1 MSGVKIGVDA
11 SCWINGRGY
20 GRYARELLHRMV
32 ARAPDS
38 EWVFFMDAETATAFD
53 LDAPNVRRA
62 VSDLDAAPAR
72 AAAAGGSRGIADLLR
87 LTRAVA
93 RERPDVFFSPSV
105 YTYFPLPP
113 GQRAVVTIH
122 DTIVERFPD
131 LTVPSAR
138 ARWFWKAK
146 VRLAL
151 AQARLVLTVS
161 SYSARELAALFRL
174 SPARIRIAEAA
185 PSAEFRPGTAEEA
198 VRVAAGS
205 GVPGGASWFVYVG
218 GFNPHKRVAAI
229 VRAHAAVSAGL
240 ADPPHLLLV
249 GATDGDVFHGN
260 VEEIRAQVRTS
271 GTGPLVHWTGFV
283 PDAELRHLHTASLGL
298 VLVSEAEG
306 FGLPAVEAA
315 ACGSPVI
322 ATTRSPLPE
331 LLEGAGFFVE
341 PGAEEALVDAMRSL
355 ACDAETRREFGR
367 IALERAGRLNW
378 ERSADVAMSTLKEAA
393 A

>member
-1 MSGVKIGVDA
+1 MRHVKIGVDA

-20 GRYARELLHRMV
+20 GRYTRELLRRMV
-32 ARAPDS
+32 ERAPDS
-38 EWVFFMDAETATAFD
+38 EWVFFMDRETAAAFD
-53 LDAPNVRRA
+53 LDAPNIRRA
-62 VSDLDAAPAR
+62 VSELDAAPAI
-72 AAAAGGSRGIADLLR
+72 AAAAGGSRGVADLLR

-105 YTYFPLPP
+105 YTFFPLPP

-122 DTIVERFPD
+122 DTIVERFPE
-131 LTVPSAR
+131 LTVPTAR

-151 AQARLVLTVS
+151 TQARLVLTVS
-161 SYSARELAALFRL
+161 SYSARDLAALFRL
-174 SPARIRIAEAA
+174 APSRIRVAEAA
-185 PSAEFRPGTAEEA
+185 PSAAFRPGTREEA
-198 VRVAAGS
+198 ARVAARA
-205 GVPGGASWFVYVG
+205 GVPPGAAWFVYVG
-218 GFNPHKRVAAI
+218 GFNPHKRVDAI
-229 VRAHAAVSAGL
+229 VRAHATIAAENE
-240 ADPPHLLLV
+240 DPPHLLLV
-249 GATDGDVFHGN
+249 GATDGDVFHRN
-260 VEEIRAQVRTS
+260 VEEIRAGVEAV
-271 GTGPLVHWTGFV
+271 GTGALVHWTGFV
-283 PDAELRHLHTASLGL
+283 PDDELRHLHTASLGL

-341 PGAEEALVDAMRSL
+341 PGADAALADAMRRL
-355 ACDAETRREFGR
+355 ARDETARRTFGR
-367 IALERAGRLNW
+367 TALERAGRLDW
-378 ERSADVAMSTLKEAA
+378 ERSADEAMNALREAA

>member
-1 MSGVKIGVDA
+1 VKIGVDA
-11 SCWINGRGY
+11 GCWINGRGY
-20 GRYARELLHRMV
+20 GRYTRELLRRMV
-32 ARAPDS
+32 ERAPDS
-38 EWVFFMDAETATAFD
+38 EWVFFMDGETAAAFD

-93 RERPDVFFSPSV
+93 RERPDVFFVPSV
-105 YTYFPLPP
+105 YTFFPLPP

-122 DTIVERFPD
+122 DTIVERFPE
-131 LTVPSAR
+131 LTVPTLRS
-138 ARWFWKAK
+138 RWFWKAK

-161 SYSARELAALFRL
+161 SYSARELAALFGL
-174 SPARIRIAEAA
+174 APTRIRIAEAA
-185 PSAEFRPGTAEEA
+185 PSAGYRPGTAGEA
-198 VRVAAGS
+198 ARVAARL
-205 GVPGGASWFVYVG
+205 GVPAGASWFVYVG
-218 GFNPHKRVAAI
+218 GFNPHKRVEAI
-229 VRAHAAVSAGL
+229 VRAHAAVSAGRT
-240 ADPPHLLLV
+240 DPPHLLLV

-260 VEEIRAQVRTS
+260 VEQIRAQVRAV
-271 GTGPLVHWTGFV
+271 GTEGFVHWTGFV
-283 PDAELRHLHTASLGL
+283 PDAELRHLHTVSLGL

-331 LLEGAGFFVE
+331 LLEGAGYFVE
-341 PGAEEALVDAMRSL
+341 PGADAALEDAMRSL
-355 ACDAETRREFGR
+355 YCDEAARRAFGR
-367 IALERAGRLNW
+367 TALERASRLDW
-378 ERSADVAMSTLKEAA
+378 ERSADEAMKALREAA

>member
-1 MSGVKIGVDA
+1 MNVKIGVDA

-20 GRYARELLHRMV
+20 GRYARELLRRMV
-32 ARAPDS
+32 DRAADS
-38 EWVFFMDAETATAFD
+38 EWVFFMDRETAAAFD
-53 LDAPNVRRA
+53 LDAPNIRQS
-62 VSDLDAAPAR
+62 VSNLGSAPAR
-72 AAAAGGSRGIADLLR
+72 AAAADGSRGVADLLR

-151 AQARLVLTVS
+151 LQARLVLTVS
-161 SYSARELAALFRL
+161 SYSARELATVFGLA
-174 SPARIRIAEAA
+174 PARIRVAEAA
-185 PSAEFRPGTAEEA
+185 PSPVFRPGTREAATRIAE
-198 VRVAAGS
+198 RL
-205 GVPGGASWFVYVG
+205 GVPSGASWFVYVG
-218 GFNPHKRVAAI
+218 GFNPHKRVDAI
-229 VRAHAAVSAGL
+229 VRAHADVAAGRE
-240 ADPPHLLLV
+240 DPPHLLLV

-260 VEEIRAQVRTS
+260 VEEIRAQVRAA
-271 GTGPLVHWTGFV
+271 GTGALVHWTGFV
-283 PDAELRHLHTASLGL
+283 PDDELRHLHTASLGL
-298 VLVSEAEG
+298 VLMSEAEG

-322 ATTRSPLPE
+322 ATTRSPLPD

-341 PGAEEALVDAMRSL
+341 PGAHAALVDAMNTL
-355 ACDAETRREFGR
+355 ACNEAARQRFGR
-367 IALERAGRLNW
+367 TALERAGRLHW
-378 ERSADVAMSTLKEAA
+378 EGSADEALKALTEAA